1 MNKTKHHWD
10 PLKRKY
16 VSTQQLD
23 KINYQYELRF
33 LWLNRDHNNEDIN
46 EPRRHFHTRVFI

>member
-1 MNKTKHHWD
+1 MTKAQKRWD
-10 PLKRKY
+10 PLKRRY

-33 LWLNRDHNNEDIN
+33 LWLNRDRNNEDQK
-46 EPRRHFHTRVFI
+46 